1 MEEHEFCRS
10 VSFDNAPQG
19 SRCERCGKPAVFRL
33 TAIGGMAH
41 IDSGVFCLA
50 CGSTF
55 VKLLAQTFEADT
67 AGHSECVVTS

>member
-19 SRCERCGKPAVFRL
+19 SRCERCGKQAVFRL

-41 IDSGVFCLA
+41 DNSGVFCLA
-50 CGSTF
+50 CGTTF

-67 AGHSECVVTS
+67 TANSERVVTS

>member
-1 MEEHEFCRS
+1 MEEHEFCRT
-10 VSFDNAPQG
+10 VSFDNAPQD

-41 IDSGVFCLA
+41 NNSGVFCLA

-67 AGHSECVVTS
+67 ATNSECVLTS